1 MHEMHREQRCT
12 VSSFYPPGWHGGRP
26 YEAVPFLF
34 FAGSWLRDAG
44 FSSNTEV
51 LVKVE
56 QGRLVVTLR
65 PEEEL

>member
-12 VSSFYPPGWHGGRP
+12 VSSFFPPGWHGGTP
-26 YEAVPFLF
+26 YMAVPFLL
-34 FAGSWLRDAG
+34 FAGSWLGEAG
-44 FSSNTEV
+44 FSVHSEV

-65 PEEEL
+65 QEEEL